1 MPRSRLSSAGP
12 LLGLALL
19 VPVAALADCPQ
30 TLASGI
36 ALVFDDGTHSR
47 LTPGAAPGV
56 VIEHT
61 RFDGGDDGYNVQSH
75 HGLFDIELI
84 DVEGGRLVAES
95 AQKSQYRAGLPEI
108 PQEGTQGL
116 ALEVDVSA
124 GRDRF
129 ERRLVVS
136 SGSYGPVDLAGCS
149 YQAMPV
155 TLEWNDPDEQNL
167 SFHLYVPALG
177 TAILIG
183 YEDAEGREDYRV
195 ESISVIA
202 D

>member
-1 MPRSRLSSAGP
+1 MPRSRLLSAGP
-12 LLGLALL
+12 FLGLALL
-19 VPVAALADCPQ
+19 APAPLLAACPE
-30 TLASGI
+30 TLAPGI
-36 ALVFDDGTHSR
+36 ALVFDDGTRSR
-47 LTPGAAPGV
+47 LTPGAAPGT
-56 VIEHT
+56 VIEQT
-61 RFDGGDDGYNVQSH
+61 RFDGGEDGYNAQGH
-75 HGLFDIELI
+75 HGLFDIEII

-95 AQKSQYRAGLPEI
+95 AEKSQYRAGTPEI

-116 ALEVDVSA
+116 VLEVDVGA
-124 GRDRF
+124 GRDQF

-136 SGSYGPVDLAGCS
+136 SGAYAPVDLGGCS

-155 TLEWNDPDEQNL
+155 TLEWNDPDEQSV

-183 YEDAEGREDYRV
+183 YEDAEGRDDYRV
-195 ESISVIA
+195 ESISVLA